1 LFFVEEDMA
10 ETAKQEEAK
19 KAPRPGFLIENVVRR
34 EGTRLHRAR
43 SITRHRFK
51 IYIAGQ
57 RLVRNTKLPLTAE
70 QFAAN
75 GEQIVELLKEG
86 AVAVHTPDNVRVTTL
101 PDGRYVLTRMKDGA
115 HKVLE
120 ADANPFEGI
129 KMEAP
134 KAPKKPEPKVEAP
147 KEEAAPEP
155 TVKTEPDDLTEL
167 PNIGGGRARKL
178 TAAGI
183 TSFAQIASMGADAL
197 AETLGVDDGMAAE
210 IVEAAKGR

>member
-1 LFFVEEDMA
+1 MA

-51 IYIAGQ
+51 QYIAGQ
-57 RLVRNTKLPLTAE
+57 RLTRNQKLPLTAE

-75 GEQIVELLKEG
+75 GKQILQLLKEG
-86 AVAVHTPDNVRVTTL
+86 VVAVYTPDNIRVTTL

-134 KAPKKPEPKVEAP
+134 APKKPEPKAEAP
-147 KEEAAPEP
+147 KVEATEERPEP
-155 TVKTEPDDLTEL
+155 TGKTEPDDLTEL

-183 TSFAQIASMGADAL
+183 TSFAQIASMDAGAL
-197 AETLGVDDGMAAE
+197 AETLGVDEGLASE
-210 IVEAAKGR
+210 VVEAAKGR

>member
-1 LFFVEEDMA
+1 MA
-10 ETAKQEEAK
+10 DTANQEGAK
-19 KAPRPGFLIENVVRR
+19 AAKPGFLIENVVRR

-51 IYIAGQ
+51 QYIAGQ
-57 RLVRNTKLPLTAE
+57 RLTRNQKLPLTAE

-75 GEQIVELLKEG
+75 GKQVMELLKG
-86 AVAVHTPDNVRVTTL
+86 GVIAVHTPDNVRVTTL

-134 KAPKKPEPKVEAP
+134 APKPAPKAEAP
-147 KEEAAPEP
+147 KEEAKEPEP
-155 TVKTEPDDLTEL
+155 TVTEPDELTEL

-183 TSFAQIASMGADAL
+183 TSFAQIASMDAGAL
-197 AETLGVDDGMAAE
+197 AETLGVDEGLAAE
-210 IVEAAKGR
+210 VIEAAKGR